1 MEMIKVESSNVVA
14 VGYKKN
20 DLYVDFKS
28 GSYVY
33 FDVPKEIYDGLLKA
47 ESKGK
52 YMWAK
57 VRDRYD
63 YARLD
68 NKYQGGNPNTSRSG
82 AEVARRAHNPKA
94 EGSIPSSATKSP
106 IPGGQD
112 IVIEW
117 FDSTMVPINYREV
130 PMDKEL
136 KVSRRGA

>member
-33 FDVPKEIYDGLLKA
+33 FDVPKIIYEGLLKA

-57 VRDRYD
+57 IRDRYD

-68 NKYQGGNPNTSRSG
+68 NKY
-82 AEVARRAHNPKA
+82 
-94 EGSIPSSATKSP
+94 
-106 IPGGQD
+106 
-112 IVIEW
+112 
-117 FDSTMVPINYREV
+117 
-130 PMDKEL
+130 
-136 KVSRRGA
+136 